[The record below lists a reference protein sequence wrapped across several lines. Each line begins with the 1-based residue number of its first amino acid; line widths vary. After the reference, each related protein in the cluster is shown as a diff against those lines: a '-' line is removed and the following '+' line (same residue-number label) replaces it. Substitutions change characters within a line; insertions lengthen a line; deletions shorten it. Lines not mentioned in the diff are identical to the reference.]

1 MLVLD
6 KSRWQQLARKLILST
21 NEPNVEA
28 VKHAV
33 LKRLEVKLEP
43 LARHAQVRAV
53 HLTLE
58 PWTVAS
64 GLLTPTL
71 KARRA
76 PLEAKYASEIAKLY
90 ADRPPSMSARRQ
102 ATGGELA

>member
-1 MLVLD
+1 M
-6 KSRWQQLARKLILST
+6 LST

-33 LKRLEVKLEP
+33 LKRLEEKLEP
-43 LARHAQVRAV
+43 LARNAQVRAV

-71 KARRA
+71 KVRRA
-76 PLEAKYASEIAKLY
+76 PLEVKYGSEIAKLY
-90 ADRPPSMSARRQ
+90 THHSPSMSAARQ
-102 ATGGELA
+102 ATGGEIA